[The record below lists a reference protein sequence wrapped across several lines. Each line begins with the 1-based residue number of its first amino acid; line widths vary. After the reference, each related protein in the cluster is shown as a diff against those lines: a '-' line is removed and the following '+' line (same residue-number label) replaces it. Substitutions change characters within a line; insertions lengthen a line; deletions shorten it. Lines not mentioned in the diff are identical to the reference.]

1 MLENRITTMRYTLF
15 ERQKDELILLG
26 RILLMILFVLYG
38 WSKVT
43 GFSGT
48 VGYMAAEGAPFPPL
62 SAVVAILMELVVGLS
77 VTVGFYTRPLALL
90 LAVYALATALIGHHF
105 WTMVDGDRA
114 AAAINFYKNISIM
127 GGLLLLCVTG
137 PGRYSIDGK

>member
-1 MLENRITTMRYTLF
+1 MITDLRYSLF
-15 ERQKDELILLG
+15 EGWKNELILLA

-38 WSKVT
+38 WGKLT

-48 VGYMAAEGAPFPPL
+48 VGYMAAAGAPLPTL
-62 SAVVAILMELVVGLS
+62 SAIIAVLMEFFVAISIV
-77 VTVGFYTRPLALL
+77 VGFYTRPLALIF
-90 LAVYALATALIGHHF
+90 ALYTFGTALIGHHF
-105 WTMVDGDRA
+105 WTMADAARA
-114 AAAINFYKNISIM
+114 ANAINFYKNISII